1 MIVTE
6 EGVVV
11 GSIDRAKMEELEKE
25 SKTAEPEVKPEVE
38 PETAE
43 PEVKPSKALS
53 KDELV
58 GLAESAGLGTRE
70 ELEQFTKQ
78 ELVDELKAH
87 EEG

>member
-1 MIVTE
+1 VIVTE
-6 EGVVV
+6 EGAVV
-11 GSIDRAKMEELEKE
+11 GSVDRAQLEELEKE
-25 SKTAEPEVKPEVE
+25 SKAAEPEA
-38 PETAE
+38 TE

-58 GLAESAGLGTRE
+58 TLAESAGLGTRE

-78 ELVDELKAH
+78 DLVDELKAH

>member
-1 MIVTE
+1 MIVRNGQKLGSVLVDEESEAEADETPQDATE
-6 EGVVV
+6 PTE
-11 GSIDRAKMEELEKE
+11 AL
-25 SKTAEPEVKPEVE
+25 P
-38 PETAE
+38 AE

-58 GLAESAGLGTRE
+58 TLAESAGLGTRE

-78 ELVDELKAH
+78 DLVDELKAH

>member
-1 MIVTE
+1 MFE
-6 EGVVV
+6 RNGQKL
-11 GSIDRAKMEELEKE
+11 GSVLVDEAG
-25 SKTAEPEVKPEVE
+25 TEPEPEEQDTSEVDSGE
-38 PETAE
+38 AT
-43 PEVKPSKALS
+43 EVKPSKALS

-58 GLAESAGLGTRE
+58 TLAESAGLGTRE

>member
-1 MIVTE
+1 MFERNGQKLGSVLVDEAGTE
-6 EGVVV
+6 PVP
-11 GSIDRAKMEELEKE
+11 EEQD
-25 SKTAEPEVKPEVE
+25 TFEVASSEATE
-38 PETAE
+38 I
-43 PEVKPSKALS
+43 KPSKALS

-58 GLAESAGLGTRE
+58 TLAEAASLGTRE